1 MTVSVVLCTQNPRP
15 WSFARAL
22 AALDRQSRRDFELVL
37 VDNASTPPL
46 VQEELCAGRTF
57 PLRLIAES
65 RAGLT
70 WARCRGIAETSGDLL
85 VFVDDDNCLDDDYL
99 ARACAIAAAEPEI
112 GAYGGVARA
121 DASLRMAPWQRRLVG
136 HLGIRDN
143 GPDVITSR
151 EPRWGPWEPIGAGMV
166 VRRAVAE
173 HFARLVAARP
183 GSLALGRRGS
193 LQMSGDDA
201 LMARASYD
209 CGFSCSYQPALKLT
223 HLIEPSRLK
232 ASMLARTIYGHGRSY
247 VVLERV
253 MGQDVPSPSVAS
265 LLRELP
271 KRLAYRCRTE
281 GLPAGAL
288 SWCWDLG
295 YMREARVRP

>member
-1 MTVSVVLCTQNPRP
+1 MTVSVVLCTHNPRP
-15 WSFARAL
+15 WSFERTL
-22 AALDRQSRRDFELVL
+22 ASLDRQSLRDFEIVL

-46 VQEELCAGRTF
+46 S
-57 PLRLIAES
+57 PDRL

-70 WARCRGIAETSGDLL
+70 VPMRVITEPRAGLTHARCRGIAEATGDLL
-85 VFVDDDNCLDDDYL
+85 VFVDDDNCLDEEYL
-99 ARACAIAAAEPEI
+99 ARACAIAAANPGI
-112 GAYGGVARA
+112 GAFGGIACA
-121 DASLRMAPWQRRLVG
+121 DASLTVPSWKRRLLG

-143 GPDVITSR
+143 GAEVITSM

-166 VRRAVAE
+166 TRRVVAE
-173 HFARLVAARP
+173 HFAGLVASRP
-183 GSLALGRRGS
+183 GSLDLGRRGS

-201 LMARASYD
+201 LMARASNAV
-209 CGFSCSYQPALKLT
+209 GLSCSYQPTLTLT
-223 HLIEPSRLK
+223 HLIEPSRVK

-253 MGQDVPSPSVAS
+253 LGRDVPVPSVGGMT
-265 LLRELP
+265 RELL

-281 GLPAGAL
+281 GVPTGVL

-295 YMREARVRP
+295 YMREARSAH